1 MYSIAKLESYL
12 INDTYGYLV
21 KDIDSGKI
29 IMLSGVWGSGKT
41 YFWQDKIVKS
51 ESVKNNNIYISLYG
65 KKSIED
71 IEKEVLIKAYYRS
84 IGKTSEEGDVVEKAF
99 SVFSSTS
106 KIIDIF
112 FGTKLND
119 VIDEVNQKNDKH
131 KNNKAIRFINDGL
144 VVCFDDFE
152 RKSNDVDLQDLFGFI
167 TNLTLQ
173 YKARIVII
181 LNSDVFEGKDKEVF
195 RKVKE
200 KSVNKFLMFKPNSDE
215 LFEII
220 FNKYDID
227 TKYKND
233 IFQAIQDLK
242 IINAR
247 IYEKILENF
256 EEYIEGNKLI
266 TDEVKY
272 FVFTIINFHLNHIIF
287 KFYDYHKEMKDW
299 RLPSSFIELE
309 CSIDFLNIL
318 NRKVKQNPQEIDTK
332 LELVDLVKSSITQ
345 EYKNRENKK
354 DDNIKILPTA
364 KLDKDIEQVD
374 KYANLIWFFWLLEI
388 KLEYRKN
395 IDEDKQ
401 KAINDFI
408 ETGIL

>member
-1 MYSIAKLESYL
+1 MDSIAKLESYL
-12 INDTYGYLV
+12 IDDKDGYLV
-21 KDIDSGKI
+21 KGINSGKI

-41 YFWQDKIVKS
+41 YFWQEKIIKS
-51 ESVKNNNIYISLYG
+51 ESVNNNIYISLYG

-84 IGKTSEEGDVVEKAF
+84 IGKISEENDVVEKAF

-106 KIIDIF
+106 KIIDTF

-119 VIDEVNQKNDKH
+119 VIDEVNQKNYEH
-131 KNNKAIRFINDGL
+131 KSNKAIRFINDGL
-144 VVCFDDFE
+144 VICFDDFE

-200 KSVNKFLMFKPNSDE
+200 KSVNKFLMFKPSSRG

-220 FNKYDID
+220 FNKYNID
-227 TKYKND
+227 TKYKSA
-233 IFQAIQDLK
+233 IFQSIQDIK

-247 IYEKILENF
+247 IYEKVLESL
-256 EEYIEGNKLI
+256 EEYVEGNELT

-272 FVFTIINFHLNHIIF
+272 FVFTIINFHLNHIMF
-287 KFYDYHKEMKDW
+287 KFYDYHKDLKNW
-299 RLPSSFIELE
+299 RLPSSFTDLE

-318 NRKVKQNPQEIDTK
+318 DRKVKQNSQQIDTK
-332 LELVDLVKSSITQ
+332 LELIDLVKSDITH
-345 EYKNRENKK
+345 EYKSRENKK

-395 IDEDKQ
+395 IDVEKQ